1 MLWDITGGTR
11 WALTR
16 WRQPLGWVPATM
28 TPRVSS
34 RLLTAESD
42 ERLVWLAK
50 RGHEGAF
57 DTLVQRYRTLLLA
70 YCRRMGLSQWRAEE
84 VLQQALLQV
93 WLALRSGTEVRDP
106 KSWLYRIV
114 HNGAVN
120 AMRRSSEDHSRLTDA
135 IHDRAAVLGESS
147 PQWPMAIREALDEV
161 AALPQMQREAVLLT
175 AVDGQTHREVAGT
188 LGISD
193 GAVRGL
199 LYRARATL
207 RGAAAAVPAE

>member
-1 MLWDITGGTR
+1 MALGGWPR
-11 WALTR
+11 
-16 WRQPLGWVPATM
+16 PLGWVPLTATM
-28 TPRVSS
+28 SLRISTSP
-34 RLLTAESD
+34 LTAQSD
-42 ERLVWLAK
+42 ERLVSLV
-50 RGHEGAF
+50 RQGHEGAF
-57 DTLVQRYRTLLLA
+57 ETFVQRYRAPLLA

-120 AMRRSSEDHSRLTDA
+120 AMCRTSEDHARLSEA
-135 IHDRAAVLGESS
+135 IHDRAAIADEAS
-147 PQWPMAIREALDEV
+147 PQWPMAMREALDEV
-161 AALPQMQREAVLLT
+161 VALPQMQREAVLLT
-175 AVDGQTHREVAGT
+175 AMDGQTHREVAGT
-188 LGISD
+188 MGISD

-207 RGAAAAVPAE
+207 RDAAAAISP